1 MVDTDNS
8 PFLYNRRHLRH
19 LRKIPNSG
27 KGNQKLDIYMLNL
40 NLQSQTVKNQG
51 SKKLQEPSSIS
62 ANGGQLLSLGRVK

>member
-8 PFLYNRRHLRH
+8 PFLYNRRR

-40 NLQSQTVKNQG
+40 NLQSQTF
-51 SKKLQEPSSIS
+51 KKLQEPSSIS